1 MYACGYGMYIPDSQ
15 QIQTMLKNK
24 EKILLPL
31 GLRAKILSIQL
42 QFSGYSFL
50 FPFFSHT
57 GPSAERMTNELCVY
71 HSLNLCI
78 FILLMYSLNIKFYF
92 AWNSHSSPGREARII
107 FLPRGQIPREGRW
120 HCHGRSWGLATGLL
134 APGPGLLLLLSQH
147 KCRGRGKGRGA
158 KSCSRNHQELSHLL
172 DRSPWRPLA
181 SFAGVGV
188 SGEGR
193 RENKQ

>member
-57 GPSAERMTNELCVY
+57 GPIAERMTTELCVY

-92 AWNSHSSPGREARII
+92 AWNSHCGTMGSAASLWR
-107 FLPRGQIPREGRW
+107 QD
-120 HCHGRSWGLATGLL
+120 TGGI
-134 APGPGLLLLLSQH
+134 PGPAQWI
-147 KCRGRGKGRGA
+147 KGSDVA
-158 KSCSRNHQELSHLL
+158 T
-172 DRSPWRPLA
+172 A
-181 SFAGVGV
+181 VA
-188 SGEGR
+188 
-193 RENKQ
+193 